1 MKQFAFGT
9 YEDFNDMFNS
19 IPSGCCTKFNKCVL
33 PSCCSKRNAAI
44 GFENIDSVFTVY
56 IDFGIKAEGCS
67 ELFNSFLC
75 NGQATFDN
83 LDDLVN
89 FCHSW
94 QEMYSMEH
102 HDDVDDMETVYDN
115 TVYEYPKHSVFDKNK
130 LRKIE
135 ETEIQAK
142 SISRGYLKA
151 T

>member
-94 QEMYSMEH
+94 QEMYSII
-102 HDDVDDMETVYDN
+102 DA
-115 TVYEYPKHSVFDKNK
+115 
-130 LRKIE
+130 LRYFQMIE
-135 ETEIQAK
+135 
-142 SISRGYLKA
+142 
-151 T
+151 